1 MLLNII
7 RVGIINANDKKAQ
20 FYKHQG
26 LKNDFKKKYIKQLF
40 MKIVGSSFPAS
51 PRKRESAK
59 DPL

>member
-26 LKNDFKKKYIKQLF
+26 LKNDFKKQYIKQLHR
-40 MKIVGSSFPAS
+40 KIDESSFPAS
-51 PRKRESAK
+51 PRKSESTK